1 MTQLICDIPFIREIL
16 NRLENVYCNKIGVEF
31 MFINSLEQCNWIRK
45 RFETPGVLNF
55 SPEEK
60 RLILARL
67 TRATGFE
74 AFLAKKYSSEKRFGL
89 EGCEIMIPALK
100 EIIDVSTEL
109 GVESVIMGM
118 PHRGRLN
125 TLANVC
131 RKPLNQIFTQ
141 FAGLEAADDVRKDKN
156 LLGRDT

>member
-1 MTQLICDIPFIREIL
+1 
-16 NRLENVYCNKIGVEF
+16 

-45 RFETPGVLNF
+45 RFETPSVMNMT
-55 SPEEK
+55 SEEK

-74 AFLAKKYSSEKRFGL
+74 AFLAKKFSSEKRFGL
-89 EGCEIMIPALK
+89 EGEEMMIPALK
-100 EIIDVSTEL
+100 QLIDVSTEL

-131 RKPLNQIFTQ
+131 RKPLHHIFTQ
-141 FAGLEAADDVRKDKN
+141 FAGLEAADDVMYSY
-156 LLGRDT
+156 LYHIHF

>member
-1 MTQLICDIPFIREIL
+1 
-16 NRLENVYCNKIGVEF
+16 
-31 MFINSLEQCNWIRK
+31 
-45 RFETPGVLNF
+45 
-55 SPEEK
+55 
-60 RLILARL
+60 
-67 TRATGFE
+67 
-74 AFLAKKYSSEKRFGL
+74 
-89 EGCEIMIPALK
+89 
-100 EIIDVSTEL
+100 L

>member
-1 MTQLICDIPFIREIL
+1 
-16 NRLENVYCNKIGVEF
+16 

-45 RFETPGVLNF
+45 RFETPGVLSF

-141 FAGLEAADDVRKDKN
+141 FAGLEAADDVSLKEKVAFASMS
-156 LLGRDT
+156 LTFPFLSGLW